1 MQNQVKDSFLKKGK
15 EILELNLETFEY
27 EPVKKLKTPSIE
39 MAKQQKG
46 LAAKV
51 KTLTYAKDRT
61 GELLWSILAPT
72 LIYSA
77 QLLGEIADDIV
88 AIDNAMK
95 WGFGWAQGPFE
106 IWDAIGVK
114 ESVEKMQ
121 AEGFEIPCIC
131 DKHY

>member
-1 MQNQVKDSFLKKGK
+1 
-15 EILELNLETFEY
+15 
-27 EPVKKLKTPSIE
+27 VKKLKTPSME

-61 GELLWSILAPT
+61 GELLWSILSPT

-77 QLLGEIADDIV
+77 QLHGEIADDIV
-88 AIDNAMK
+88 SIDQAMK
-95 WGFGWAQGPFE
+95 WGFGWQQGPFE

-114 ESVEKMQ
+114 ESVEKMK
-121 AEGFEIPCIC
+121 AEGHEIPTFVLSLL
-131 DKHY
+131 D